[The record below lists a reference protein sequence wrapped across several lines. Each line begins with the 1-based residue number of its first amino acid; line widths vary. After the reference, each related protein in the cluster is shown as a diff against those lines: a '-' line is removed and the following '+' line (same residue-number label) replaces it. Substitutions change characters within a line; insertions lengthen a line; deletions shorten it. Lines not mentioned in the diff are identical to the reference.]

1 MKSIFQKLYGGEI
14 YPDQNVVPDTEE
26 YYRDRQESSECM
38 CALEN
43 ALTKEQRIL
52 LDEAMA
58 ARSKLEY
65 HESTVMYGAG
75 VRFGVELMRE
85 LPRAARV
92 RPVIRLRV
100 KKNNEVVRMKKR
112 KTLLER
118 LYDGEIFPGEQIV
131 PQSDEYK
138 AAMAERSVHEDKVL
152 EVLPQQFTKL
162 LEDYEAAIE
171 ETHHIHLRQTY
182 AEGVR
187 FGFRL
192 MLESLGEGGELP
204 AQRKKS

>member
-1 MKSIFQKLYGGEI
+1 
-14 YPDQNVVPDTEE
+14 
-26 YYRDRQESSECM
+26 
-38 CALEN
+38 
-43 ALTKEQRIL
+43 
-52 LDEAMA
+52 
-58 ARSKLEY
+58 
-65 HESTVMYGAG
+65 
-75 VRFGVELMRE
+75 
-85 LPRAARV
+85 
-92 RPVIRLRV
+92 
-100 KKNNEVVRMKKR
+100 
-112 KTLLER
+112 
-118 LYDGEIFPGEQIV
+118 
-131 PQSDEYK
+131 
-138 AAMAERSVHEDKVL
+138 MAERSVHEDKVL